1 MTPANRLL
9 LTSPT
14 IFFQAI
20 PLIVLNSR
28 DALVWKLAQ
37 ENPHY
42 QLNYLRVAFQESRL
56 KVRLRANWI
65 SRIIYP
71 AISVMFFLSI
81 WELLV
86 WFFEV
91 PLWLVP
97 KPTDFLNRFFSDFP
111 LIADHGAATS
121 VTIISGFLLGIF
133 VAVPLALLIVSS
145 NSLQRGLYPVIVFLN
160 IMPKQLLDQF

>member
-1 MTPANRLL
+1 
-9 LTSPT
+9 
-14 IFFQAI
+14 
-20 PLIVLNSR
+20 
-28 DALVWKLAQ
+28 
-37 ENPHY
+37 
-42 QLNYLRVAFQESRL
+42 
-56 KVRLRANWI
+56 
-65 SRIIYP
+65 
-71 AISVMFFLSI
+71 MFFLSI

-97 KPTDFLNRFFSDFP
+97 KPTDFLNRFFSDFS
-111 LIADHGAATS
+111 LIANHGAATS

-160 IMPKQLLDQF
+160 IMPKTVIGPILIVWFGIGPLAAVIICLLYTSDAADE